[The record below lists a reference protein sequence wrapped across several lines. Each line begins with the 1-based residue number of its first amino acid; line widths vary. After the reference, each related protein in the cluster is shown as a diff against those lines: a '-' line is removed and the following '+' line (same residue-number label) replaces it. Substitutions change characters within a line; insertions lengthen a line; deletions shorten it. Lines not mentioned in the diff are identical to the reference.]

1 MMTNTAYQNVPLK
14 KKTKNELYNSVQ
26 RKQITSIIDCRPV
39 ADKSKMGKTVKQEH
53 TNKDDQLKAPSFFGV
68 SNNGMGISAGL
79 GKLSLRDTLLNQR
92 KRSTDQIHTEEGKP
106 ILNLTRKDL
115 DKLLKGKNA
124 SSTFI
129 EQNRKELQKYMNAAM
144 KSEENMLGYL
154 EYSNSTMAEVHNM
167 ADCPAGDCEEQ
178 AANAQNNISMYDQT
192 AIPLNVHE
200 HTRNTNT

>member
-1 MMTNTAYQNVPLK
+1 VPLK

-39 ADKSKMGKTVKQEH
+39 ADKSKMGKTVKQEYS
-53 TNKDDQLKAPSFFGV
+53 TANKDDQLKAPSFFGV
-68 SNNGMGISAGL
+68 ANNGMGISAGL

-129 EQNRKELQKYMNAAM
+129 EQNKKELQRYMNAAM

-167 ADCPAGDCEEQ
+167 AECADDCDAQ
-178 AANAQNNISMYDQT
+178 ANAQNNISMYDQT
-192 AIPLNVHE
+192 AQQTQNI
-200 HTRNTNT
+200 NT